1 MEDKDNSGTFTREA
15 FLHPAN
21 LVFLLVGTITAL
33 AFNGAGSHL
42 TSTILTMVIG
52 LELLYLGVI
61 PKLPSYQNNI
71 RLKQQ
76 KEHSTGSNDKALF
89 HGINGKSQKKF
100 LVLKHITSEVKKS
113 FENQSYATKGMLDHV
128 VSKMEELLSTYL
140 QLLDMHQRYQFYIDT
155 QIEQEI
161 LEEVEKQQKKL
172 AGVESEKL
180 KASGER
186 RLAILKKRLNKFR
199 IVKEKFLI
207 CETQLETIEDA
218 IRFIYEQ
225 SMTMT
230 NPEDV
235 GRQLDVLLTEM
246 DETTAIIQDMDNSS
260 FLRMDLLDQELELA
274 TLKKEAEELKQK
286 TENQVKSRP

>member
-21 LVFLLVGTITAL
+21 LIFLLVGTITAL

-76 KEHSTGSNDKALF
+76 KELSTGSNDKALF
-89 HGINGKSQKKF
+89 HGINGKSQKEF
-100 LVLKHITSEVKKS
+100 LVLRQITSEVKKR
-113 FENQSYATKGMLDHV
+113 FENQSYASKGMLDHV

-186 RLAILKKRLNKFR
+186 RLDRKSTRLNSSHVAISYAVFCLKKKTK
-199 IVKEKFLI
+199 IK
-207 CETQLETIEDA
+207 
-218 IRFIYEQ
+218 
-225 SMTMT
+225 
-230 NPEDV
+230 
-235 GRQLDVLLTEM
+235 
-246 DETTAIIQDMDNSS
+246 
-260 FLRMDLLDQELELA
+260 DQ
-274 TLKKEAEELKQK
+274 
-286 TENQVKSRP
+286 